1 MFEIKLVFVY
11 TYDFPAVYLCK
22 RSENGANSPLDLG
35 HQDLSGVL
43 ECLHAGASQLPDL
56 LSQLGAVLGL
66 AHVYQHVAEER
77 HMAVDL
83 HDELESQAEGKV
95 RIRVIGGNGCLIYAK
110 ALLGRAHSTQHTA
123 HILYFNLCT
132 DPSKDRRQPK
142 NIYIHICLP
151 NWLSL
156 PRKILGNS
164 LSR

>member
-1 MFEIKLVFVY
+1 
-11 TYDFPAVYLCK
+11 VYLCK

-35 HQDLSGVL
+35 HQDLGGVL

-56 LSQLGAVLGL
+56 LPQLGAVLGL

-123 HILYFNLCT
+123 HFIL
-132 DPSKDRRQPK
+132 
-142 NIYIHICLP
+142 
-151 NWLSL
+151 
-156 PRKILGNS
+156 
-164 LSR
+164 